1 MSDKRSGKSPEIPQ
15 TTRIVV
21 LIPMYVDC
29 DAGIYLCSGDDRNG
43 VAILGHGGGE
53 LYDLQQGLYGRV
65 RHQGRLCRGG
75 S

>member
-21 LIPMYVDC
+21 LITMFNSMYVH
-29 DAGIYLCSGDDRNG
+29 CSGDDRNG

-53 LYDLQQGLYGRV
+53 LYDLQQGLYGRM